1 MKDETREFLDG
12 ERRRRS
18 LAPAAR
24 EEAEAWDRLLTVLRE
39 DIPGPA
45 PLWLE
50 RVVMA
55 EVTAAR
61 PSRARRAAA
70 WVLRPSLRLSPLGLG
85 LAAAVMATVLL
96 APWRGTRPALAPVAA
111 APAAVVYVQFVL
123 DAPGARS
130 VAVAGDFNGW
140 EGRSGLTDPD
150 GDGIWTG
157 RVPLQPGV
165 HEYMFVIDEDE
176 WVTDPRADRWSEDGF
191 GNRNAV
197 VAVPLPDAA

>member
-12 ERRRRS
+12 ERPRS
-18 LAPAAR
+18 SLPPAAR

-50 RVVMA
+50 GAVMA

-61 PSRARRAAA
+61 PSRARRATA

-96 APWRGTRPALAPVAA
+96 APWRGTPPAVTPVAA

-140 EGRSGLTDPD
+140 EVSSGLTDPD

-165 HEYMFVIDEDE
+165 HEYMFVIDENE

>member
-12 ERRRRS
+12 ERQRS
-18 LAPAAR
+18 SLPPAAL

-50 RVVMA
+50 GAVMA
-55 EVTAAR
+55 EVAAAR
-61 PSRARRAAA
+61 SSRARRAVA

-96 APWRGTRPALAPVAA
+96 APWRGTPPVVAPVVE
-111 APAAVVYVQFVL
+111 APATIVYVQFVL

-140 EGRSGLTDPD
+140 EARSGLTDPD

-165 HEYMFVIDEDE
+165 HKYMFVIDENE

>member
-1 MKDETREFLDG
+1 MKDEMREFLDG
-12 ERRRRS
+12 ERPRSS
-18 LAPAAR
+18 LAPDAR

-39 DIPGPA
+39 DVPGPA

-50 RVVMA
+50 GAVMA
-55 EVTAAR
+55 EVAAAR
-61 PSRARRAAA
+61 PGIARRAAA
-70 WVLRPSLRLSPLGLG
+70 WVLRPSLRLSPLGVG
-85 LAAAVMATVLL
+85 LAAAAVATLLL
-96 APWRGTRPALAPVAA
+96 APWRATPPAMAPVAE

-140 EGRSGLTDPD
+140 EGRSDLTDPD